1 MRACTVVEVVLD
13 GRGHSVVHTLRCDPP
28 LLARVDGVAP
38 EGGADG
44 VTLLLLGG
52 AAGPLG
58 GDELHLT
65 VRVGPGA
72 SLTVRSV
79 AAMLA
84 QPGPSGRPS
93 VLRTDVEVGNG
104 ATLDWDPQPLISVA
118 GSDHRSTTGLHVG
131 ADAQVR
137 FAETLLLGRHL
148 EHGGRAALHQRVEVC
163 GGVVL
168 DHELVLGADA
178 PTGPGAHGDPRWL
191 HSALVVGDAA
201 ATEPD
206 SLVTPTLVRGV
217 FPLAPGVSLSTA
229 AGTDPAVLPEPDAS
243 RRT

>member
-1 MRACTVVEVVLD
+1 MRACTVVEVRLD
-13 GRGHSVVHTLRCDPP
+13 ARGRSVVHTLRCEPP
-28 LLARVDGVAP
+28 LLARLDGGSD
-38 EGGADG
+38 GGQADG
-44 VTLLLLGG
+44 VTVLLLGG

-84 QPGPSGRPS
+84 QPGPAGRPS
-93 VLRTDVEVGNG
+93 VLHAEVEVGDG
-104 ATLDWDPQPLISVA
+104 ATLDWDPQPLISVT
-118 GSDHRSTTGLHVG
+118 GSDHRSTTALHLG
-131 ADAQVR
+131 AAAQVR

-148 EHGGRAALHQRVEVC
+148 EPGGRAALHQRVEVC

-168 DHELVLGADA
+168 DHELVLGTGA

-191 HSALVVGDAA
+191 HSELHMGETA

-206 SLVTPTLVRGV
+206 ALVTPTLVRGV
-217 FPLAPGVSLSTA
+217 FPIAPGVSLSTA
-229 AGTDPAVLPEPDAS
+229 AGADPAAMPEPS
-243 RRT
+243 RLV